1 METKAIFANRFTNK
15 VITNIKISG
24 NETATKESSDPN
36 NDENIDLITDKA
48 RSFLGIEEIGD
59 NVSFT
64 NEVFEGLMRKAGWYE
79 GLQWCAFF
87 VKMVFTNTLPSYKP
101 CFDKVF
107 EGSSQK
113 TFKNAQAQL
122 CPYLKAFTSGPIKK
136 GDILIFQNLKNKSF
150 GHVGIVS
157 KLWNPN
163 PDENGRYSLTS
174 IEGNARYDPKETTST
189 LESKTKEELVD
200 YVPHTIKIGEISSY
214 YTEKRLIGVVRFS
227 TTKWKYP

>member
-24 NETATKESSDPN
+24 NETATKKDG
-36 NDENIDLITDKA
+36 DDDKNIDLVTDKA
-48 RSFLGIEEIGD
+48 NSFLGIEEIGD

-64 NEVFEGLMRKAGWYE
+64 NKVFEGLMKKAGWYE

-107 EGSSQK
+107 DGSSQK
-113 TFKNAQAQL
+113 TFKNAKAQL
-122 CPYLKAFTSGPIKK
+122 CPYLKAFSSGPIKK
-136 GDILIFQNLKNKSF
+136 GDVLIFQNLKNKSF

-157 KLWNPN
+157 KLITPS
-163 PDENGRYSLTS
+163 PDKNGRQSFIS
-174 IEGNARYDPKETTST
+174 IEGNARYDPKEST
-189 LESKTKEELVD
+189 NALESKTKEELVD

>member
-24 NETATKESSDPN
+24 NETASKKDG
-36 NDENIDLITDKA
+36 DDDKNIDLVLDKA

-79 GLQWCAFF
+79 GLEWCAYF
-87 VKMVFTNTLPSYKP
+87 VKMIFINALPSYKP
-101 CFDKVF
+101 CFDKAF
-107 EGSSQK
+107 SGASQK
-113 TFKNAQAQL
+113 IFKYTKAQL
-122 CPYLKAFTSGPIKK
+122 CDNLKAFTSGPIKK
-136 GDILIFQNLKNKSF
+136 GDILIFQNLANKSK
-150 GHVGIVS
+150 GHTGIVS

-163 PDENGRYSLTS
+163 PDKNGRYSFTS
-174 IEGNARYDPKETTST
+174 IEGNARYDPKVTTSK